1 MQDERGNSKTVYF
14 SGMMSWQTVVPCH
27 ETDEQEVSMRRK
39 FSVSLERTFS
49 HQVTVTSGCLG
60 KPDWERVWL
69 DLLCVSV
76 VLWREGRGERD
87 RVAGVGTALY
97 ALRARLCSR
106 KQP

>member
-49 HQVTVTSGCLG
+49 HQVTVTSAGAVNVRMVG
-60 KPDWERVWL
+60 IQSRETGSGWE
-69 DLLCVSV
+69 
-76 VLWREGRGERD
+76 
-87 RVAGVGTALY
+87 
-97 ALRARLCSR
+97 
-106 KQP
+106 